1 MDSTAIDQLLKALP
15 FFSHL
20 NPGQLKNLRQWGQ
33 ILEAK
38 AGTILFHE
46 GDPAS
51 ALYIILAGSVA
62 VYGGN
67 DTDGQML
74 LSQLQS
80 GDFFGELALAEG
92 GTRTASV
99 EVTADSTFF
108 VVQRADFTR
117 LLEDSPVLLSDVMG
131 AISSK
136 MRGANVNLYQHLLQ
150 KRELELELER
160 KKHKTVARLVTG
172 VADEINTPLGIL
184 NALTSDLLEQSLASL
199 VSPAQ
204 KPLDP
209 QQSLESLR
217 LMQKHLIRLRQLLQ
231 TFRHVSAAHV
241 GAPPEQQILAPILRD
256 AMELY
261 RVASPRR
268 LAIDLQIE
276 PELEETHWFGY
287 PSLLQD
293 CLMYLMTNIEAHA
306 YPADSAGPVSWSLGL
321 GEWQQEPA
329 FEICVRDQGTGI
341 TPEVLPQV
349 CDPFFT
355 TARQRGYR
363 GLGLTIVKN
372 LVENI
377 FGGQLQIEAAAGQGT
392 AVSLCF
398 PFQIQHNQPEANP

>member
-20 NPGQLKNLRQWGQ
+20 NPAQLKNVRQWGE
-33 ILEAK
+33 ILEA
-38 AGTILFHE
+38 APDTTLFHE

-51 ALYIILAGSVA
+51 ALYIILEGGVA

-67 DTDGQML
+67 APNERVL
-74 LSQLQS
+74 LSNLQR

-99 EVTADSTFF
+99 EVTAPSTFF
-108 VVQRADFTR
+108 VIQRADFTR

-150 KRELELELER
+150 KRELELALER

-184 NALTSDLLEQSLASL
+184 NALTSDLLEQSLTSL
-199 VSPAQ
+199 VSPQQ

-241 GAPPEQQILAPILRD
+241 GAPPEQQLLAPILRD

-268 LAIDLQIE
+268 LSIDLQIE

-287 PSLLQD
+287 PNLLQD

-306 YPADSAGPVSWSLGL
+306 YPADSAGPVRWSLAL

-329 FEICVRDQGTGI
+329 FEICVSDQGAGI
-341 TPEVLPQV
+341 APEVLPQV

-377 FGGQLQIEAAAGQGT
+377 FSGQLDIQSSSDQGT
-392 AVSLCF
+392 DITLRF
-398 PFQIQHNQPEANP
+398 PFQIQHNQPEMNP